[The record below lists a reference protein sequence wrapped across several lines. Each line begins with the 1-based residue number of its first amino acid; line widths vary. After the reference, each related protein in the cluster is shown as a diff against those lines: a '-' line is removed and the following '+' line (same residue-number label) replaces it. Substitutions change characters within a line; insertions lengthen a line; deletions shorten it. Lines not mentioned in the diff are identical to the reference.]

1 MKNRKRLI
9 FILCLP
15 VLQLSPYFSF
25 GQGIEI
31 QTGASITNTGAAT
44 IEINNGGF
52 INNGTYTK
60 ASETVTF
67 SGATPKTISGSS
79 ITDMYILAISN
90 TGGITIV
97 AGEKLSVSN
106 TLTNSAGTAG
116 LVIQSTS
123 DGATGT
129 ASLINSTTGVS
140 ATVERWMTGD
150 LWHLISPAAT
160 GGETVADFV
169 DTTQNDNLIARN
181 ATNYAF
187 ASYIESNDSW
197 DYFKVAGISGSLDV
211 SGKGYQVL
219 RATGAGTGNGN
230 TADNGIVSFK
240 GTLAAEDKTTGITKT
255 AATGNGWN
263 LIGNPYPCAMD
274 VKLFL
279 ENNANVA
286 AIDPSY
292 RAIYVADIT
301 NTTTYGYT
309 PVNFAD
315 NPELKLASSEGFFVK
330 SVAGGG
336 TVNFTTAMKSHISSV
351 FKSAVIQNGFNLI
364 AESAGIKMGTSVK
377 YIPQMTAGLDPGWD
391 AGLFYNGDDVPLSL
405 FTRLVEDN
413 GVDFTIQCLPD
424 YDYENLVVPVGITAK
439 QGTTVI
445 FSLTDVT
452 VPAGYKVFLEDKVS
466 GKFTRLDEQGSIY
479 RVQIN
484 ADSNGTGRFFLHT
497 KQEITG
503 IKDGIS
509 NHIVVIPL
517 PQHSII
523 RVSGL
528 VNLPA
533 QATVYDM
540 NGRMIAIKKLTGLN
554 ENEIPLQGVSNGIY
568 LINIKSD
575 KETTQCKFSWSL

>member
-1 MKNRKRLI
+1 MQLIMRLLL
-9 FILCLP
+9 ILK
-15 VLQLSPYFSF
+15 VM
-25 GQGIEI
+25 
-31 QTGASITNTGAAT
+31 
-44 IEINNGGF
+44 
-52 INNGTYTK
+52 
-60 ASETVTF
+60 TV
-67 SGATPKTISGSS
+67 
-79 ITDMYILAISN
+79 
-90 TGGITIV
+90 
-97 AGEKLSVSN
+97 
-106 TLTNSAGTAG
+106 
-116 LVIQSTS
+116 
-123 DGATGT
+123 
-129 ASLINSTTGVS
+129 
-140 ATVERWMTGD
+140 
-150 LWHLISPAAT
+150 
-160 GGETVADFV
+160 
-169 DTTQNDNLIARN
+169 
-181 ATNYAF
+181 
-187 ASYIESNDSW
+187 
-197 DYFKVAGISGSLDV
+197 
-211 SGKGYQVL
+211 
-219 RATGAGTGNGN
+219 
-230 TADNGIVSFK
+230 
-240 GTLAAEDKTTGITKT
+240 GITKT

-301 NTTTYGYT
+301 NTATYGYT

-315 NPELKLASSEGFFVK
+315 NPDLKLASSEGFFVK
-330 SVAGGG
+330 SATGGG
-336 TVNFTTAMKSHISSV
+336 TVNFTTAMKSHISSA

-413 GVDFTIQCLPD
+413 SVDFTIQCLPD

-517 PQHSII
+517 NATQH
-523 RVSGL
+523 
-528 VNLPA
+528 N
-533 QATVYDM
+533 
-540 NGRMIAIKKLTGLN
+540 
-554 ENEIPLQGVSNGIY
+554 QGFGIG
-568 LINIKSD
+568 
-575 KETTQCKFSWSL
+575 